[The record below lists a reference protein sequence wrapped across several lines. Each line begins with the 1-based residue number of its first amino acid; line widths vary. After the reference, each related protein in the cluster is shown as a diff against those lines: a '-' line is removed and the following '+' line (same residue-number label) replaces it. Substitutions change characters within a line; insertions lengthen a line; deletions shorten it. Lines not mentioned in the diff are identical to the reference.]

1 MHMLHNNEQVAAAL
15 VVLDIKEVE
24 IQNRN
29 TSFLYLSSFFGY
41 LYFTISISVDFYLST
56 FSKENGYF
64 CSDTFPVSILVT
76 HY

>member
-15 VVLDIKEVE
+15 VVLDSKEVE
-24 IQNRN
+24 IQSRN

-41 LYFTISISVDFYLST
+41 LYFTISISVDFYFST

-64 CSDTFPVSILVT
+64 YSDTFPVSILVT